1 MIIKGYYVWKIYNVY
16 SHDDDLAIFETSNVP
31 ELEDPFSF
39 SGYGEDIFKCNLHDG
54 WSEAST
60 VVVLKFGKEDMEE
73 LRIISLYNWEF
84 DENVNTKEKLNIE
97 NGFFAE
103 GFTELKITNSK
114 KFNSKSGKLSF
125 RNHNQGHDT
134 TEDLK
139 ENCIKTL
146 PKNDLELGNILL
158 GWDKKPVFVKRTDGG
173 FSFTW
178 KKGEYEAF
186 NFNAEKPKNILK
198 ADQITVIFPCCSENR
213 SFCLDLL
220 QKQWGVQKLYCK
232 KCEKYHTDFEQYFSY
247 KNNKID
253 FSLYGIEGYRDEKE
267 NIIYGS
273 VIRPINDSSST
284 ITFINNQ

>member
-1 MIIKGYYVWKIYNVY
+1 MIIEGYYVWKIYNVY

-39 SGYGEDIFKCNLHDG
+39 SGYGGDIFKCNLHDG

-73 LRIISLYNWEF
+73 LRIISPYNWEF
-84 DENVNTKEKLNIE
+84 DEDVNTKEKLNIE
-97 NGFFAE
+97 DGFFAE
-103 GFTELKITNSK
+103 GFTELKITDSK
-114 KFNSKSGKLSF
+114 KFNSKSGKFSF

-158 GWDKKPVFVKRTDGG
+158 GWDKKPVFVERADGG

-178 KKGEYEAF
+178 RKGVYEAF
-186 NFNAEKPKNILK
+186 NVSAVKPKTIYK
-198 ADQITVIFPCCSENR
+198 AVDVEVNFPCCSKK
-213 SFCLDLL
+213 
-220 QKQWGVQKLYCK
+220 QKFNTNIFKSQWGIKKLYCED
-232 KCEKYHTDFEQYFSY
+232 CDKYHTNFEQYFTFQ
-247 KNNKID
+247 NEKID
-253 FSLYGIEGYRDEKE
+253 FNQCGIGGYKDEE
-267 NIIYGS
+267 EEVIYGS
-273 VIRPINDSSST
+273 IIRPQSNKNDK
-284 ITFINNQ
+284 IDFISK